1 MFWKIWI
8 EDFPDLCFPQLCSF
22 LWVVETNVAFEK
34 CETLF
39 LTLLHQKQ
47 NDCHLRIVY
56 KSYEDLLEVHQSK
69 RPINFNSVCF
79 LTHVYLLDSLKLSIR
94 CKRAL
99 VSFILMFVQSAILTM
114 ILSINGKYLRCFPC
128 LLWSLGQD
136 NLFRPKWYRIFA
148 LYQWLLDTLS
158 STKFSLCFCLSL
170 DQNNHKVHSKH
181 NLCSYIRFLCSCFN
195 LMNCQCRERFDCGW
209 VLFLVRIFRFFRLL
223 FFL

>member
-8 EDFPDLCFPQLCSF
+8 EDFPDLSNSCKSICFPQLCSF

-99 VSFILMFVQSAILTM
+99 VSFILVFVQSAILTM
-114 ILSINGKYLRCFPC
+114 ILLSKY
-128 LLWSLGQD
+128 
-136 NLFRPKWYRIFA
+136 KWKVSSMFSMFA
-148 LYQWLLDTLS
+148 LEFGARQLIPPEMVSHFRSLPVANTLS
-158 STKFSLCFCLSL
+158 STKFSLCFCLWTKITTKFI
-170 DQNNHKVHSKH
+170 QNTIFVHI
-181 NLCSYIRFLCSCFN
+181 YDFFVV
-195 LMNCQCRERFDCGW
+195 
-209 VLFLVRIFRFFRLL
+209 VLI
-223 FFL
+223 